1 MLRLSAAI
9 ALVVFL
15 FFLLAA
21 TGLAVGSFL
30 AALTWRMGRSQSILF
45 GRSRCPSCRTPIS
58 WLDNIPLL
66 SYFLLGRRCRNCRAK
81 ISPRYPIIEATT
93 GIVFVLFGWIL
104 FFGFSEILVEYQ
116 RWLGLWTLPFFLAI
130 LSLLIAIAVVDIEHQ
145 FIPDSLIGL
154 VLLFSLSVLIFFSP
168 SPTFFV
174 HFFWAIL
181 LSTFIV
187 FLHWLTR
194 GKGMGLGDAKLAL
207 ALGLVA
213 GKLTPLLFLAAVISG
228 AVVGIMLVAVK
239 LARFGKPIPFGP
251 FLIFGF
257 FIVLFFERILLELIV
272 PGV

>member
-1 MLRLSAAI
+1 MLRVPAAI

-15 FFLLAA
+15 FLLLAA
-21 TGLAVGSFL
+21 IGLSVGSFL
-30 AALTWRMGRSQSILF
+30 AALTWRIGRNQSILF
-45 GRSRCPSCRTPIS
+45 GRSRCPSCRASIS
-58 WLDNIPLL
+58 WFDNIPLL
-66 SYFLLGRRCRNCRAK
+66 SFFLLGRRCRNCRAK

-104 FFGFSEILVEYQ
+104 FFGFGQILGEYQ
-116 RWLGLWTLPFFLAI
+116 RWLGLWILPFFLVI
-130 LSLLIAIAVVDIEHQ
+130 LSILIAIAVVDIEHQ

-174 HFFWAIL
+174 KILWAFL
-181 LSTFIV
+181 LSTFLLI
-187 FLHWLTR
+187 LHWLTR
-194 GKGMGLGDAKLAL
+194 GKGMGLGDVKLAL
-207 ALGLVA
+207 VLGLVA
-213 GKLTPLLFLAAVISG
+213 GELTPLLFLVAVISG
-228 AVVGIMLVAVK
+228 AVVGLILVAAK

-257 FIVLFFERILLELIV
+257 FILLFFERILLGLIV